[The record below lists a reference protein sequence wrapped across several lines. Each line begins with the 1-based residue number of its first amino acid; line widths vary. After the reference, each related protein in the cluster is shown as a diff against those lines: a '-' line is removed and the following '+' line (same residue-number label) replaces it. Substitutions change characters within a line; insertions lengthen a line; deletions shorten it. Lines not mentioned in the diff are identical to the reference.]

1 MREIVMAQDTFDNL
15 FNRALQAARVGDRQR
30 ACDYLR
36 LFLEANPNN
45 EQAWL
50 WLADQ
55 SSDLDEQITALEQ
68 ALDLNPHRS
77 PARSRLDKLRA
88 QQQSSWENPEVNQA
102 QTWLDQAEKHYRRGQ
117 KEQAFENLLRYIEVD
132 ESNPRV
138 WYMLAELAP
147 GLDDRIVALE
157 NVLTLA
163 PTHAA
168 ARAQLDKL
176 RRAVEDPL
184 TLGIHYEEQGNMD
197 RAINQY
203 IQASMQAN
211 SIADRLEA
219 RRRLEYAQ
227 LKVLAPDYKPIS
239 PRLTLGRLAVGPV
252 LMFAVLLFLH
262 GGMRIL
268 PILIPLFLGSA
279 SILLGGG
286 LIAVTNSMPLL
297 SYWFSWWQKRGLRN
311 ETGARAALLA
321 LGVILLLGP
330 YALLFAHAFIQL
342 DAYLKNFPLQ

>member
-1 MREIVMAQDTFDNL
+1 MTPDTFANL
-15 FNRALQAARVGDRQR
+15 FTRALQAARVGDHQR

-55 SSDLDEQITALEQ
+55 SSDLNEQIIALER
-68 ALDLNPHRS
+68 ALDLNPHRE

-88 QQQSSWENPEVNQA
+88 QLQSSREDPDLS
-102 QTWLDQAEKHYRRGQ
+102 QTQMWLDLAEKHYRRGQ
-117 KEQAFENLLRYIEVD
+117 KEQALESLLHYIEAD

-138 WYMLAELAP
+138 WYLLAELVP
-147 GLDDRIVALE
+147 GLDDRIIALE

-168 ARAQLDKL
+168 ARDQLEKL
-176 RRAVEDPL
+176 RRSVENPL
-184 TLGIHYEEQGNMD
+184 MLGIHYEGQGDID
-197 RAINQY
+197 RAISHY

-239 PRLTLGRLAVGPV
+239 PRLTFVRLTVGPV
-252 LMFAVLLFLH
+252 LMFVVLLFLH

-268 PILIPLFLGSA
+268 PILIPLFIGCA
-279 SILLGGG
+279 SILLGSG
-286 LIAVTNSMPLL
+286 LVALTSSMPLL
-297 SYWFSWWQKRGLRN
+297 SYWYSWWQKRGLKN
-311 ETGARAALLA
+311 ETGARAGLLA
-321 LGVILLLGP
+321 LGVVLLLGP

-342 DAYLKNFPLQ
+342 NAYLKNFPLQ